1 MEKGFSLST
10 TIIINTALKC
20 RMVAER
26 CFYLLCSCF
35 HVCQQET
42 PEPDRTSIYRSLVV
56 NTSKEMMCFSD
67 FPMPSDYPNFMHNSQ
82 LLQYFRLYAEHF
94 DLLRYIN
101 FQVDGISS
109 AQVFYESSVVDI
121 NVYFS
126 VNVGMHTSDHS
137 EECFA
142 KAGFLS
148 IRPMGSSDHKQ
159 EWTGRE
165 AHL

>member
-10 TIIINTALKC
+10 TITINTALKC

-159 EWTGRE
+159 ERTGRE

>member
-1 MEKGFSLST
+1 
-10 TIIINTALKC
+10 
-20 RMVAER
+20 
-26 CFYLLCSCF
+26 
-35 HVCQQET
+35 
-42 PEPDRTSIYRSLVV
+42 
-56 NTSKEMMCFSD
+56 
-67 FPMPSDYPNFMHNSQ
+67 MPSDYPNFMHNSQ

-148 IRPMGSSDHKQ
+148 IRPMGSSDRNGQ
-159 EWTGRE
+159 EERHIFDAILVCSGHYTHPTLPLSDFQGK
-165 AHL
+165 